1 MENYQ
6 PRHAVNHLLTPKTR
20 AWLYRIATA
29 TIPLLIAYG
38 ALSESTA
45 PLWIALAGAILSTGT
60 AAAYT
65 PLETRK
71 WTK

>member
-1 MENYQ
+1 MDGYQ
-6 PRHAVNHLLTPKTR
+6 PRHASVSWLTPQVR

-29 TIPLLIAYG
+29 LIPLLIAYG

-45 PLWIALAGAILSTGT
+45 PLWIALAGAILSSGT

-65 PLETRK
+65 PLEKRP
-71 WTK
+71 

>member
-1 MENYQ
+1 MKGYQ
-6 PRHAVNHLLTPKTR
+6 PRHASVSWLTPQVR

-29 TIPLLIAYG
+29 LVPLLIAYG

-45 PLWIALAGAILSTGT
+45 PLWIALAGAILSSGT

-65 PLETRK
+65 PLEKRP
-71 WTK
+71 

>member
-1 MENYQ
+1 MEYQ
-6 PRHAVNHLLTPKTR
+6 PRHASESWLTPQVR

-29 TIPLLIAYG
+29 LVPLLIAYG

-45 PLWIALAGAILSTGT
+45 PLWIALAGAILSSGT

-65 PLETRK
+65 PIEKTP
-71 WTK
+71 

>member
-1 MENYQ
+1 MDDYQ
-6 PRHAVNHLLTPKTR
+6 PKHAAISWLTPQIR
-20 AWLYRIATA
+20 AWLYRVATA

-38 ALSESTA
+38 TLSESTA

-65 PLETRK
+65 PLEKRK